1 MSQYR
6 VLDAAGVTDWLAA
19 DARLRDL
26 VGGAPSGW
34 RVRDVADGNL
44 NSVFLVDGPGGGVC
58 VKQALPYVR
67 VAGESWP
74 LDVDRAR
81 YEAAYF
87 ARVAPFVGG
96 LAPEIFRFDPELR
109 AIAMEKLEPHII
121 LRKGLIA
128 GDRYARV
135 ASEVAEYV
143 AQTSVHTSDLAAPF
157 ETRAKDLALFSGNVA
172 LQRISV
178 DLIFLDPFAVSE
190 RNKILPALEPWAE
203 RLRDDLDLK
212 AAVAGFRIAYL
223 TKAQSLL
230 HGDLHSGSIMVTPD
244 QTKVIDGE
252 FAWVGP
258 SGFDVGN
265 FIAHLVMAWFA
276 KPFHGGDARDIA
288 ACREA
293 LEADIIEFWRRFRAR
308 FLEIAARATASGEA
322 LPASHFQGTAGSA
335 RLGELL
341 TTHVDDIL
349 RDAVGFLALKMIRR
363 IVGFAQVADFLVIAD
378 ETAQATAKAR
388 ALGFA
393 RSLLLEPQVYR
404 QPGDLL
410 TALKRFDVAGLT
422 PGDRV

>member
-6 VLDAAGVTDWLAA
+6 VLDAAGVSDWLAA
-19 DARLRDL
+19 DPGLCDHL
-26 VGGAPSGW
+26 GGAPASW

-44 NSVFLVDGPGGGVC
+44 NSVFLVDGLSGGVC

-87 ARVAPFVGG
+87 ARVAPFVGRV
-96 LAPEIFRFDPELR
+96 APEIYRFDPELR

-157 ETRAKDLALFSGNVA
+157 EARAIDLSLFAENVA

-178 DLIFLDPFAVSE
+178 DLIFLDPFAISE
-190 RNKILPALEPWAE
+190 RNKILPALDPWAAA
-203 RLRDDLDLK
+203 LRDDLDLK
-212 AAVAGFRIAYL
+212 AAIAGFRIAYL

-230 HGDLHSGSIMVTPD
+230 HGDLHSGSIMVTPEE
-244 QTKVIDGE
+244 TKVIDGE

-276 KPFHGGDARDIA
+276 KPFHGGDARSIA
-288 ACREA
+288 AYREA
-293 LEADIIEFWRRFRAR
+293 LEADIVEFWSRFRAR
-308 FLEIAARATASGEA
+308 FLEIAASAVASGEA
-322 LPASHFQGTAGSA
+322 LPASHFNRPGGAA
-335 RLGELL
+335 RLGALL
-341 TTHVDDIL
+341 AAYVDDIL

-393 RSLLLEPQVYR
+393 RSLLLEPQAYR
-404 QPGDLL
+404 DPRDLVG
-410 TALKRFDVAGLT
+410 ALRRFDTAGLT
-422 PGDRV
+422 PDNRV

>member
-6 VLDAAGVTDWLAA
+6 VLDAAGVSDWLAA
-19 DARLRDL
+19 NAGLRDRL
-26 VGGAPSGW
+26 GGAPSSW

-96 LAPEIFRFDPELR
+96 LAPEIYRFDPVLR
-109 AIAMEKLEPHII
+109 VIAMEKLEPHII

-157 ETRAKDLALFSGNVA
+157 ETRAKDLSLFAENVA

-178 DLIFLDPFAVSE
+178 DLIFLDPFTVSD
-190 RNKILPALEPWAE
+190 RNKILPALEPWAAA
-203 RLRDDLDLK
+203 LREDLDLK
-212 AAVAGFRIAYL
+212 AAVAGFRVAYL

-230 HGDLHSGSIMVTPD
+230 HGDLHSGSIMVTPA

-276 KPFHGGDARDIA
+276 KPFHGGDARGVA
-288 ACREA
+288 QYREA
-293 LEADIIEFWRRFRAR
+293 LEADIFEFWRRFRFR
-308 FLEIAARATASGEA
+308 FLEVAAGAVASGEA
-322 LPASHFQGTAGSA
+322 LPASHFEGPAGAA
-335 RLGELL
+335 RRDELL
-341 TTHVDDIL
+341 ALYVDDIL

-363 IVGFAQVADFLVIAD
+363 IVGFAQIADFLVIAD

-393 RSLLLEPQVYR
+393 RSLLLEPQAYR
-404 QPGDLL
+404 DPRALVA
-410 TALKRFDVAGLT
+410 ALKRFDSAGLA
-422 PGDRV
+422 PGR

>member
-6 VLDAAGVTDWLAA
+6 VLDAAGVSDWLAA
-19 DARLRDL
+19 DPRLRDGL
-26 VGGAPSGW
+26 GGARADW

-44 NSVFLVDGPGGGVC
+44 NSVFLIDGPHGGVC

-74 LDVDRAR
+74 LDVDRVR
-81 YEAAYF
+81 FEAAYF
-87 ARVAPFVGG
+87 ARVAPFVGK
-96 LAPEIFRFDPELR
+96 LIPTVYRFDPELR
-109 AIAMEKLEPHII
+109 VLAMEKLEPHII

-128 GDRYARV
+128 GDRYPKV
-135 ASEVAEYV
+135 AADVAEYV
-143 AQTSVHTSDLAAPF
+143 AQVAVHTSDLAAPF
-157 ETRAKDLALFSGNVA
+157 ETRAKDISIFSQNLA

-178 DLIFLDPFAVSE
+178 DLVFLDPFTVSE
-190 RNKILPALEPWAE
+190 RNKILPALAPWAAA
-203 RLRDDLDLK
+203 LRDDLDLQC
-212 AAVAGFRIAYL
+212 AVARFRIAYL

-230 HGDLHSGSIMVTPD
+230 HGDLHSGSIMSTPGE
-244 QTKVIDGE
+244 TKVIDGE

-276 KPFHGGDARDIA
+276 KPFHGGDARHVADY
-288 ACREA
+288 REA
-293 LEADIIEFWRRFRAR
+293 LEADIVEFWRRFRAR
-308 FLEIAARATASGEA
+308 FLEIAAPAAASGEA
-322 LPASHFQGTAGSA
+322 LPASHFAGA
-335 RLGELL
+335 GGARRLGELL
-341 TTHVDDIL
+341 TSYVDDIL

-393 RSLLLEPQVYR
+393 RSLLIEPKAYL
-404 QPGDLL
+404 QPGDLVA
-410 TALKRFDVAGLT
+410 ALKRFDAAGLA
-422 PGDRV
+422 PSDRV